1 MINDPRKENTN
12 FEEIIL
18 EKLKVVYHD
27 SEILERF
34 KYGVE
39 DKLYIEKYLERM
51 LLRIEKE
58 IYGIEKNR
66 KQTVPVKVLC
76 TVNDNQELD
85 VAASWFQQLKI
96 DCAPRWFN
104 KLFPVKYKK
113 RTVYFSKT
121 ETIRT
126 AVEMETCAKA
136 YFPELKSFQNSM
148 KIVMPDLKWSQVD
161 R

>member
-1 MINDPRKENTN
+1 MINDQRQESSHKE
-12 FEEIIL
+12 IVL
-18 EKLKVVYHD
+18 EKLKFVYRD

-34 KYGVE
+34 KYGIE
-39 DKLYIEKYLERM
+39 DKIYFEKYLEHCF
-51 LLRIEKE
+51 LRIEKE
-58 IYGIEKNR
+58 IYGIEKL
-66 KQTVPVKVLC
+66 KKHSVPVKALV
-76 TVNDNQELD
+76 TINDSQELD